1 MKRNRPMRIDPIAE
15 AKRQWTNRGWEE
27 ASPGMAAYT
36 SIMRVH
42 QLMLSDVEQVLKPLS
57 LSFARYEL
65 LRLLAFSREGR
76 MPMSSVVSRLQ
87 VHPAS
92 VTSIVDRLV
101 LDGYMK
107 RESHPTDGRATMLV
121 ITPAGSDI
129 CDRATEALNRESF
142 EPFDMPEED
151 TNALIGILAR
161 YRKRAGD
168 FEDPTPKPESLEE
181 F

>member
-1 MKRNRPMRIDPIAE
+1 MRIDPIAE
-15 AKRQWTNRGWEE
+15 AKRQWSIHGWEE
-27 ASPGMAAYT
+27 AAPGMAAYA

-42 QLMLSDVEQVLKPLS
+42 QLMLSDVEQVLKPMN

-101 LDGYMK
+101 LDAYAK

-121 ITPAGSDI
+121 ITPAGI
-129 CDRATEALNRESF
+129 ELCERATLALNNESF
-142 EPFDMPEED
+142 EPIGLDAED
-151 TNALIGILAR
+151 TNSLIGILAR
-161 YRKRAGD
+161 YRKQAGD
-168 FEDPTPKPESLEE
+168 FEDPSPKPESLEAL
-181 F
+181 

>member
-1 MKRNRPMRIDPIAE
+1 MKRQRPLRIDPIAE
-15 AKRQWTNRGWEE
+15 AKRQWSSHGWDE
-27 ASPGMAAYT
+27 AAAGMAVYT

-42 QLMLSDVEQVLKPLS
+42 QLMLSDVEQALKPMN

-65 LRLLAFSREGR
+65 LRLLAFTREGR

-101 LDGYMK
+101 LDGYAG

-121 ITPAGSDI
+121 ITPAGI
-129 CDRATEALNRESF
+129 EIVEEATNALNEQSF
-142 EPFDMPEED
+142 QTLDMPEVD

-161 YRKRAGD
+161 YRKRLGD
-168 FEDPTPKPESLEE
+168 FEDPHPKPELLEE
-181 F
+181 L

>member
-1 MKRNRPMRIDPIAE
+1 MNRHRPLRLDPIAE
-15 AKRQWTNRGWEE
+15 AKRQWSSHGWKK

-42 QLMLSDVEQVLKPLS
+42 QLMLSDVEQVLKPMS

-101 LDGYMK
+101 LDGLAA

-121 ITPAGSDI
+121 ITPHGMDLVET
-129 CDRATEALNRESF
+129 ATIALNEQSF
-142 EPFDMPEED
+142 ETLEMPEED

-161 YRKRAGD
+161 YRKRLGD
-168 FEDPTPKPESLEE
+168 FEDPAPKPELLEDL
-181 F
+181 